1 MSALLIAAV
10 TVLRF
15 LPPTTELNTE
25 VKTSMPLRV
34 EMKGLRSVQF
44 RLAFGASPSNNLEFA
59 IGRDK
64 NGNGRLDF
72 LEERYTFGYDCG
84 NWIVKDT
91 GTWKVWLNDEA
102 NEIIP
107 VTATYNV
114 ASNRLSAVW
123 TIDRSLY
130 DPEWD
135 MLRLTRRGRDPTDET
150 ASMRD
155 SRYGTVVIIR

>member
-1 MSALLIAAV
+1 MNVFLLATITA
-10 TVLRF
+10 LRF
-15 LPPTTELNTE
+15 LPPTTALNTE

-34 EMKGLRSVQF
+34 EMKGLRALKF
-44 RLAFGASPSNNLEFA
+44 RLAFGATPSNNLEFA
-59 IGRDK
+59 VGKDK

-91 GTWKVWLNDEA
+91 GTWKVWLNAEA

-107 VTATYNV
+107 VTATYNS
-114 ASNRLSAVW
+114 ASNRISAVW
-123 TIDRSLY
+123 TMDRSLY

-135 MLRLTRRGRDPTDET
+135 MLRLTRRGRDPTDEI
-150 ASMRD
+150 ASLRD
-155 SRYGTVVIIR
+155 SRYGTVILIK